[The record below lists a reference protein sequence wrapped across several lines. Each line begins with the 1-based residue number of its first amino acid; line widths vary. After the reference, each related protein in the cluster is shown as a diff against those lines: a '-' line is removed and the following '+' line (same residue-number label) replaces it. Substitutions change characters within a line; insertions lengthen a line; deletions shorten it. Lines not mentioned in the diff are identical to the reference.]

1 MKSLKGEEGARGR
14 DEDEFDFL
22 RGFSPGERGGG
33 KEDEW
38 RQNTLRRPL
47 AFSPACEE
55 EDKECSRLPLFLF
68 VPDDKQRG
76 EDQKEEKEKV

>member
-1 MKSLKGEEGARGR
+1 MRGEETKTNLIFSG
-14 DEDEFDFL
+14 DF
-22 RGFSPGERGGG
+22 RPGKEEGG

-68 VPDDKQRG
+68 VPDDKQKG
-76 EDQKEEKEKV
+76 EDQKEEEEKV

>member
-1 MKSLKGEEGARGR
+1 MRGEETKTNLIFSG
-14 DEDEFDFL
+14 DF
-22 RGFSPGERGGG
+22 RPGKEEGG

-47 AFSPACEE
+47 AFSPAGEE

-68 VPDDKQRG
+68 VPDDKQKG
-76 EDQKEEKEKV
+76 EDQKEEEEKV